1 MLMWRRIV
9 EMLNPGKS
17 AQVLEIM
24 KKRLFA
30 RIGGVAPT
38 EIGVSKDDIYNNI
51 ALWSVLGDKIKT
63 FCTALGGNGCLFFL
77 SSQLS
82 VAFLRSK
89 FTSSKRDREITMRHL
104 KKIGLPRRVRN
115 PIYAPPS
122 DGIESLVLL
131 ANDSTYHI
139 AGTTDVRS
147 IVGIWSK
154 SYALSGPEP
163 EYRLN
168 QLRYI

>member
-1 MLMWRRIV
+1 MSEEFQRLDKENADKPCDLLRDNRIVPKFPEGGSITGFVSLFEYSHRLLKRKGMDYVRWLFTMLMWRRIV

-82 VAFLRSK
+82 VALYV
-89 FTSSKRDREITMRHL
+89 HL
-104 KKIGLPRRVRN
+104 TLP
-115 PIYAPPS
+115 YA
-122 DGIESLVLL
+122 V
-131 ANDSTYHI
+131 H
-139 AGTTDVRS
+139 
-147 IVGIWSK
+147 
-154 SYALSGPEP
+154 
-163 EYRLN
+163 
-168 QLRYI
+168 